1 MIRRTPTLIP
11 MTDSDVQDV
20 RDLVDKQRQA
30 QMQHH
35 QLMLKM
41 KRLAAA
47 HTYTQEDREMFE
59 QLRASAVQ
67 ASKAQAKAQR
77 IGLQPDASSSSTA
90 NPTAS

>member
-1 MIRRTPTLIP
+1 

-30 QMQHH
+30 QMAHH

-47 HTYTQEDREMFE
+47 HTYTQEDKEMFE
-59 QLRASAVQ
+59 QLRISAVQ
-67 ASKAQAKAQR
+67 ASQAQAKAQAKAQR
-77 IGLQPDASSSSTA
+77 IGLQPGLSCF
-90 NPTAS
+90 PLH